1 MRPTVVIVDDHAG
14 FRRSAAALL
23 EAEGFDVVGEAA
35 DGPDAIGA
43 VAVLRPSIVLL
54 DIGLP
59 VLDGLSVAEQLA
71 AGPDPPVVVLI
82 SSRDADAYGARLDR
96 SPARG
101 FIRKSAC
108 RELRSGLFLSE
119 VTVRR
124 LGFLLG
130 AAGIAAGLAA
140 EWARSRWGDPAH
152 WLPDLAVG
160 WTFVGCGLIA
170 AVRRTPGRSGWL
182 LAATGFAWF
191 IPCFSGLAPGK
202 IGLAAAS
209 ALSSC
214 TAVLCCIS
222 CSPTPPGEPRR
233 ADPMG
238 SRRRLR
244 GGVPARGLEGRGGH
258 DGARRASR
266 RGHRAP
272 VRRFGRLIAPRAPG
286 RALGR
291 SLKDSAVMAM
301 RLAGADAPATR
312 RGKEKQQER

>member
-124 LGFLLG
+124 LGLLLG

-152 WLPDLAVG
+152 
-160 WTFVGCGLIA
+160 
-170 AVRRTPGRSGWL
+170 
-182 LAATGFAWF
+182 
-191 IPCFSGLAPGK
+191 
-202 IGLAAAS
+202 
-209 ALSSC
+209 
-214 TAVLCCIS
+214 
-222 CSPTPPGEPRR
+222 
-233 ADPMG
+233 
-238 SRRRLR
+238 
-244 GGVPARGLEGRGGH
+244 
-258 DGARRASR
+258 
-266 RGHRAP
+266 
-272 VRRFGRLIAPRAPG
+272 
-286 RALGR
+286 
-291 SLKDSAVMAM
+291 
-301 RLAGADAPATR
+301 
-312 RGKEKQQER
+312 